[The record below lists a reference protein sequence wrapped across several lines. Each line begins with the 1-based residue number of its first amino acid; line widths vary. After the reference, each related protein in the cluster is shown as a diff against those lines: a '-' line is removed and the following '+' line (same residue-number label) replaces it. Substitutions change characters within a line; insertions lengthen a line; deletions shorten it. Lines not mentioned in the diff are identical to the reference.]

1 MANRI
6 ASEVKAENRVML
18 DIRCMAL
25 VKFWLKVYGLF
36 KTCSHRKA
44 VDEKGLI
51 RFTGASIY
59 IAQHIFSMLR
69 DNT

>member
-18 DIRCMAL
+18 DIRCKAL
-25 VKFWLKVYGLF
+25 VKFWLMVYGLF
-36 KTCSHRKA
+36 KTCSHGKA

-51 RFTGASIY
+51 RFTGARMY